1 MTCGIYIW
9 KHISISISPF
19 RFNILTQS
27 LTPVMQT
34 STTSKLLVS
43 DIASSV
49 DRVPSSYIRQISDRP
64 NISDVDIFG
73 DSIPLID
80 LQELYG
86 PSRANII
93 HQFAHACS
101 SYSFFQVTQLFHFQ
115 PRSRFALF
123 DSYTALMQGSL
134 CFSRV
139 YSAILQWTFHCKFA

>member
-1 MTCGIYIW
+1 
-9 KHISISISPF
+9 
-19 RFNILTQS
+19 
-27 LTPVMQT
+27 MQT

-101 SYSFFQVTQLFHFQ
+101 SYSFFQISHLDAITYASHANFYNIQA
-115 PRSRFALF
+115 PRVRHRLLRGSRPFKL
-123 DSYTALMQGSL
+123 YPTNL
-134 CFSRV
+134 
-139 YSAILQWTFHCKFA
+139 